1 MIRLNFCFA
10 LAVLTLFGSGESKM
24 FPTKAEQYADIDG
37 QGVKLKVGRE
47 ELLKLV
53 KKRVYPS
60 YPPEA
65 VAIKTM
71 PGFSILVAVEVNSE
85 GKVVE
90 ARSIGGPSILQD
102 AAVKAAKLWEFVPIA
117 DKNYSRVSGVI
128 NFMAP
133 DERVQWKGESG
144 LDHYVDEF
152 RQNPSSWLAHCR
164 LATAYLIYKRP
175 TKAIEEY
182 EKSLALQPGSPEVL
196 YGLGMAYRDINQPVK
211 ALPYFQKALQ
221 NKPGFVEAIYPIA
234 GIYRN
239 NGQTAEAI
247 ASFLQAIKIRPND
260 LDVKR
265 VAYSNLYSI
274 YEKLGQIDKAIQML
288 EESVKVDIEI
298 MSLDPGDFAPDPV
311 FDLEKIADHYQKLE
325 RYEDAIK
332 TYQRIVDIDPISQS
346 SFQASMNMASLYKK
360 LGKQTEAMALC
371 QHWLDYV
378 NAYVKKNANGEADE
392 MRGYIYMEMDRD
404 QEAILFFKQAAT
416 KKPSNSIRPNEYLYD
431 LYLKVGDQKEA
442 AKQKEIIN
450 KFYDEYERPMR
461 EGKIIRIKP

>member
-1 MIRLNFCFA
+1 M
-10 LAVLTLFGSGESKM
+10 LFGSGESKM

-85 GKVVE
+85 GKVMH
-90 ARSIGGPSILQD
+90 ARSIEGPSILQD
-102 AAVKAAKLWEFVPIA
+102 AAVTAAKLWEFAPIA
-117 DKNYSRVSGVI
+117 DKNYSSVSGVI

-164 LATAYLIYKRP
+164 LATAYLIYKQP

-182 EKSLALQPGSPEVL
+182 EKSLALQPGVPEVL
-196 YGLGMAYRDINQPVK
+196 YGLGMAYRDIDQPVK

-247 ASFLQAIKIRPND
+247 DSFLQAIKIRPND
-260 LDVKR
+260 LGVKEI
-265 VAYSNLYSI
+265 VYTNLYSI
-274 YEKLGQIDKAIQML
+274 YEKLGQIDEAIQML

-298 MSLDPGDFAPDPV
+298 SSLDPGDLAPDPV
-311 FDLEKIADHYQKLE
+311 FDLEKIANHYEKKE
-325 RYEDAIK
+325 RYEEAIK
-332 TYQRIVDIDPISQS
+332 TYQRIVDFEPISPAA
-346 SFQASMNMASLYKK
+346 FRASIEMASLHKK
-360 LGKQTEAMALC
+360 LGRRSETLAIC
-371 QHWLDYV
+371 QRWLDYMD
-378 NAYVKKNANGEADE
+378 KNPVRNSQGEADE
-392 MRGYIYMEMDRD
+392 MRGRIYMEMDRHQD
-404 QEAILFFKQAAT
+404 AILYFKKAAA

-431 LYLKVGDQKEA
+431 LYLKVGNLKEA
-442 AKQKEIIN
+442 AKQDEIIK
-450 KFYDEYERPMR
+450 KFYDEWERPMR
-461 EGKIIRIKP
+461 EGRVIRVKP